1 MSMWKTAMTWL
12 GLGPDAE
19 YEQAPDSSGR
29 GFSDPALQPDPGP
42 VGSEPVAPMA
52 PMPTV
57 GGVAGPMTDHGADDF
72 SAVRSLGP
80 MSDDDRGSEIAGHE
94 ELTRL
99 SNQSLRPIEVD
110 NRNDPPMGSVQAVPA
125 VPASKPQIVAPR
137 SFNDAQELADR
148 FRGGAPVVLNL
159 KETAPELGRRL
170 IDFCSGLCYGL
181 RGQMQRVGDGVFLV
195 IPADVQL
202 SAEDHRLLR
211 DSGLLN

>member
-19 YEQAPDSSGR
+19 YEQGPAPQG
-29 GFSDPALQPDPGP
+29 GFTDPALQADVRPAGVDTMAPVPAAPTGP
-42 VGSEPVAPMA
+42 VGPMA
-52 PMPTV
+52 EHEPS
-57 GGVAGPMTDHGADDF
+57 DF

-80 MSDDDRGSEIAGHE
+80 MSDTDHHPEVASHQELGS
-94 ELTRL
+94 L

-137 SFNDAQELADR
+137 SFNDAQEVADR

-159 KETAPELGRRL
+159 KETAPDLGRRL